1 MSTLFFV
8 AVTEHTTAE
17 PASEPEPETELLPPN
32 SISEL
37 PEKLLDSGVYLPG
50 RYIPLPPLSSARS
63 LDPVPG
69 FPFSP
74 THNSRLSL
82 TNSEKRPKP
91 KPKFAY
97 KLKLKLEIGITW
109 TEVATPGPLGN
120 LAALES
126 ALATQKPPNEVESSP
141 WREFAIRFN

>member
-1 MSTLFFV
+1 MLETLVNSVFL

-50 RYIPLPPLSSARS
+50 RYIPPPPLSSA
-63 LDPVPG
+63 VPG

-82 TNSEKRPKP
+82 TNLTNSEKTQNRSR
-91 KPKFAY
+91 
-97 KLKLKLEIGITW
+97 
-109 TEVATPGPLGN
+109 N
-120 LAALES
+120 LLI
-126 ALATQKPPNEVESSP
+126 N
-141 WREFAIRFN
+141 